1 MEELFD
7 AIMACL
13 WFVIK
18 WTLILLW
25 RFFSGAHM
33 NGEIYNDAT
42 WCRDASRKYQKVR
55 KKYTWWKRK
64 SRMKRA
70 GWRNAIFWPCLIL
83 SIGFAVDPWGMF
95 FILGMLSPGLY
106 FFGVRRFRFW
116 FFIPVAGTHS
126 DGITYQHWIMKP
138 ALRRL
143 LDKFKPDHMRLHKRH
158 PGLLRDIEFRESQKP
173 RLDEIPTEYAN
184 AVRGELIDSFNEQPP
199 IELKLL
205 LDPEVDIIE

>member
-1 MEELFD
+1 MFD
-7 AIMACL
+7 AIMAIL

-18 WTLILLW
+18 WTLVISW

-42 WCRDASRKYQKVR
+42 WWRDASRKYIKVR
-55 KKYTWWKRK
+55 RKYTWWKRK

-83 SIGFAVDPWGMF
+83 SVGFAIDPWGML

-106 FFGVRRFRFW
+106 FFMHRRVRLW

-126 DGITYQHWIMKP
+126 DGIAYQHWIMKP
-138 ALRRL
+138 AFRRL
-143 LDKFKPDHMRLHKRH
+143 LDKFKRDAKRDRKRY
-158 PGLLRDIEFRESQKP
+158 PGLLADPEKRKP
-173 RLDEIPTEYAN
+173 ARLEEIPTEYAN

-205 LDPEVDIIE
+205 LDPDVDMIE

>member
-1 MEELFD
+1 MFD
-7 AIMACL
+7 AIMAIL

-18 WTLILLW
+18 WSFILSW

-42 WCRDASRKYQKVR
+42 WWRDASKKYIKVR
-55 KKYTWWKRK
+55 RKYTWWKRK
-64 SRMKRA
+64 ARMKRA

-106 FFGVRRFRFW
+106 FFGHRRVRLW

-126 DGITYQHWIMKP
+126 DGIAYQHWIMKP
-138 ALRRL
+138 ALRRI
-143 LDKFKPDHMRLHKRH
+143 LDKLKPDAKRDRKRY
-158 PGLLRDIEFRESQKP
+158 PGLLPDPEKRKVP
-173 RLDEIPTEYAN
+173 TLAEIPTEYAN
-184 AVRGELIDSFNEQPP
+184 AVRGELIDSFVEQPP

-205 LDPEVDIIE
+205 LDPDVDMIE